1 MNLEE
6 FKLLI
11 GLGRFFLL
19 FTNKQLNVTKLLI
32 SDTKYAY
39 IAIFGQDR
47 LHTLDMHQSVFHAWT
62 VTQIDG
68 KLKHGEAITHD
79 MLSEKGSVLALLD
92 GLSRQVVE
100 H

>member
-1 MNLEE
+1 MMIST
-6 FKLLI
+6 K
-11 GLGRFFLL
+11 GR
-19 FTNKQLNVTKLLI
+19 
-32 SDTKYAY
+32 YALRVMID

-92 GLSRQVVE
+92 GLLPALLLLQPAVAADERGSGGTQL
-100 H
+100 